1 MPDVC
6 FFSSASGYGGAE
18 KYLETLMVGCTG
30 SGLDCLMIV
39 NSDNLRFQSELD
51 SCGASYIAIDMDAYK
66 PNMYVQM
73 FSILKKYSPVLLH
86 INLPGPWGGGLVA
99 CTARLSGI
107 KSIVTTEHLPMFGPS
122 IRHSPIKRL
131 NGIFINR
138 TITVSYENVQYLK
151 NIHHIKQERIDIV
164 HNGIDID
171 QFAVAGNKDERARLR
186 QESGFTESDF
196 VFGIVGRI
204 TEQKGHQYA
213 IRALSELSKKYPE
226 IKIAVFGDG
235 ELMNNCKDMVASL
248 KLKSQVSFT
257 GFQSDMQKVYKTLD
271 ALLMPST
278 FEALPLTLL
287 EAMASGVPAIA
298 SNINGIPEVVRD
310 GVNGLLVP
318 PADIGALVNGIELIY
333 NDRDLLNK
341 MGVAARNTIELEFSL
356 EKMVRDTISVYEK
369 VSLFGGT
376 SIQ

>member
-1 MPDVC
+1 
-6 FFSSASGYGGAE
+6 
-18 KYLETLMVGCTG
+18 
-30 SGLDCLMIV
+30 
-39 NSDNLRFQSELD
+39 
-51 SCGASYIAIDMDAYK
+51 MDAYK

>member
-51 SCGASYIAIDMDAYK
+51 SCGASYIAIDMDAYR

>member
-18 KYLETLMVGCTG
+18 KYLETLMVGCIG

-39 NSDNLRFQSELD
+39 NSDNARFQSELD
-51 SCGASYIAIDMDAYK
+51 SCGAFYVAIEMNAYK
-66 PNMYVQM
+66 PNMYVQI
-73 FSILKKYSPVLLH
+73 FSILKKHSPVLLH
-86 INLPGPWGGGLVA
+86 INLPGPWGGGLIA

-122 IRHSPIKRL
+122 IRHSPIKKL
-131 NGIFINR
+131 DGIFINR

-151 NIHHIKQERIDIV
+151 SIHHIKQERIDVV

-171 QFAVAGNKDERARLR
+171 QFTVASNKDERARLR
-186 QESGFTESDF
+186 QNSGFTESDY

-235 ELMNNCKDMVASL
+235 ELMNNCKDLVASL
-248 KLKSQVSFT
+248 KVKSQVSFP
-257 GFQSDMQKVYKTLD
+257 GFQGDMQKVYKTLD

-287 EAMASGVPAIA
+287 EAMASGVPVIA
-298 SNINGIPEVVRD
+298 SNINGIPEVIRD

-318 PADIGALVNGIELIY
+318 PADVGALVNGIELIC
-333 NDRDLLNK
+333 NDRDRLKK
-341 MGVAARNTIELEFSL
+341 MGIAARKTIELEFSL

-369 VSLFGGT
+369 IPLF
-376 SIQ
+376 SDARIQ